1 MTAERPERSIQ
12 RPAPDPGRASG
23 GASCRLRRSYGP
35 SQASV
40 PTQAGGGGPADSR
53 ARAHGSQTPGEPDK
67 DRADE
72 ATSHQPPTPSH
83 APFANRKPRRRAR
96 NPIQRP
102 HKLTTRF
109 SDTERTEIADAA
121 GKRAVTLARFIA
133 DAALAASRRGLTVY
147 VDERLDAAIDELVAL
162 RVQVSR
168 VGNNINQIA
177 YVYNCGGQVRPVV
190 LDYALAALTR
200 TLARV
205 DDAADA
211 LVTRRRR

>member
-1 MTAERPERSIQ
+1 MTAERPERSTQ

-35 SQASV
+35 SQAPAQGSGGDS
-40 PTQAGGGGPADSR
+40 AGSR
-53 ARAHGSQTPGEPDK
+53 PRAHGSQTLGERN
-67 DRADE
+67 RADE
-72 ATSHQPPTPSH
+72 ATPHQPPTPSD

-96 NPIQRP
+96 NPTQRP

-109 SDTERTEIADAA
+109 SDAERTEITDAA

-190 LDYALAALTR
+190 LDHAIAALTR
-200 TLARV
+200 TLAHV

-211 LVTRRRR
+211 LATRRRR